1 MSPRCRAAPRPGR
14 RPAAPTAKELKD
26 AREAKAREPKG
37 EPTESIG
44 SVLATTL
51 DIEEPPL
58 DTQGPKVVLVSR

>member
-1 MSPRCRAAPRPGR
+1 MPM
-14 RPAAPTAKELKD
+14 AAPTAKELKD
-26 AREAKAREPKG
+26 AREAKARKTKAEPP
-37 EPTESIG
+37 ENIG